1 MSQEVAVKGTQKER
15 QRFTDVYRHYLMA
28 QEDLDSRLPDWNRK
42 DELFRTYINE
52 SNWPYQAVM
61 FDPRVFTAIFEKTSR
76 LLANKPRGRM
86 IPREGGDTLGAKINN
101 ELLSFQWDDSERV
114 ENKPMITKWA
124 MMDQNARKYGAS
136 FALCP
141 WRYENR
147 KQEDKMKNWYDGP
160 YFKPLINR
168 DCLPNPSYSTIKN
181 WFQHRDYLTIDEL
194 ERVNDAA
201 RSKPIYKNLDI
212 LREAV
217 KKDSKAG
224 GDTRESNWS
233 SRNKSI
239 KGLTDYLGQDE
250 VFKTIEVITE
260 YRPDRW
266 ISFAPKHGVII
277 RDIPNPYKH
286 GQIPVVMLKYYE
298 VDDDL
303 YGLSEIEPVEKL
315 QRGANA
321 IISQYMDAIN
331 MSLYTPLKVRSTG
344 VNMATLEFGPG
355 KKWLMDN
362 PESDVLPFETS
373 TTGVTEFVS
382 TYRFLIGAIQEGFGE
397 SSAIASGMSPG
408 EGDKTATEIKDTAA
422 QRLSRDNFNQIYL
435 SEAIKKQMMFWH
447 SMNQQFLFSGKEEK
461 NKIIRIVGKDALRYF
476 KKMGLGEYGLTEEG
490 TKMMSELPMEGV
502 ANVKPEQLDERVW
515 APVYPI
521 ETEDGIK
528 PKFNLGAG
536 EETGELYIE
545 PEDLTGNYDYIP
557 DIESMALPTDQAT
570 ALMKKQLLE
579 MVKDQYI
586 AQKLVSEGYNIKI
599 KELLEDMLEDTGL
612 KDADKYFE
620 RQTEE
625 QMMGGGEQV
634 GQQTNQVGGTG
645 VGAGQPGMGNG
656 GIQGMAGLPASP
668 FGGQG
673 QEQLARP
680 QTNQR

>member
-1 MSQEVAVKGTQKER
+1 
-15 QRFTDVYRHYLMA
+15 MA

-86 IPREGGDTLGAKINN
+86 VPREGGDTLGAKINN

-298 VDDDL
+298 VDDDI